1 MNRRAGRKCSLM
13 EKYRLKWNIQRFLSF
28 DGLYKK
34 IMILRTDIVAFE
46 IWILK
51 NEYELNVVAIPCSET
66 ACP

>member
-34 IMILRTDIVAFE
+34 NHDFKNGYRIRGLN
-46 IWILK
+46 LK
-51 NEYELNVVAIPCSET
+51 KGI
-66 ACP
+66 